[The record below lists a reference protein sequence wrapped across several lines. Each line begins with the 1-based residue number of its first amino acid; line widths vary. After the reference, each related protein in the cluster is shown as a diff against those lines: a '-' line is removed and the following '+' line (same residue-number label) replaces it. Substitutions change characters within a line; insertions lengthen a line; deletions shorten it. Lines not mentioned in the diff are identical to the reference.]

1 MRLKN
6 ETCRKTPYPVPTD
19 PIFYLTA
26 IVAVTFLGLAKGG
39 FTGVGM
45 IATPLLSLVIP
56 PFQAIAIVL
65 PILLVQDAISIW
77 VYWRDWDKW
86 NVKVLTAGAII
97 GVAAGWGLSAVI
109 TDAQVRLVI
118 GLIAVAFVLSHWLL
132 PKPKTGPR
140 KPNALM
146 GIFWG
151 CVSAFT
157 STLSHAGGPPFSI
170 YVLPQR
176 MSKLRFVGT
185 STIFFALVNY
195 MKLVPFFALG
205 QFSTDN
211 LKTSLALIPLAV
223 ATNFLGVWL
232 VKITPTELFY
242 RIAYVLVFLI
252 GAALI
257 ESGMRDLFFRA

>member
-1 MRLKN
+1 MPTER
-6 ETCRKTPYPVPTD
+6 PFPVPND

-65 PILLVQDAISIW
+65 PILLVQDILSIAI
-77 VYWRDWDKW
+77 YWRDWDKW
-86 NVKVLTAGAII
+86 NVAVLASGAVL
-97 GVAAGWGLSAVI
+97 GVAAGWGLSAMI
-109 TDAQVRLVI
+109 SEAQVKLVI
-118 GLIAVAFVLSHWLL
+118 GVIATGFVLSHWFL
-132 PKPKTGPR
+132 PKPKKEPGRP
-140 KPNALM
+140 KAIL

-151 CVSAFT
+151 GVSAFT

-170 YVLPQR
+170 FVLPQR
-176 MSKLRFVGT
+176 MSKMRFVGT
-185 STIFFALVNY
+185 STIFFALVNW

-205 QFSTDN
+205 MYSTDN
-211 LKTSLALIPLAV
+211 LKTSAVLIPLAI

-232 VKITPTELFY
+232 VKITPTERFY

-257 ESGMRDLFFRA
+257 ESGMKEMFFSA

>member
-1 MRLKN
+1 
-6 ETCRKTPYPVPTD
+6 VPTD

-26 IVAVTFLGLAKGG
+26 VVAVTFLGLAKGG

-65 PILLVQDAISIW
+65 PILLIQDILSIGI
-77 VYWRDWDKW
+77 YWRDWDKW
-86 NVKVLTAGAII
+86 NVKVLTAGAVA

-109 TDAQVRLVI
+109 TDAEVRLVI
-118 GLIAVAFVLSHWLL
+118 GLIAVAFVLSHWFL
-132 PKPKTGPR
+132 PKPKKEPGRPKT
-140 KPNALM
+140 AL

-151 CVSAFT
+151 GVSAFT
-157 STLSHAGGPPFSI
+157 STLSHAGGPPFAI

-176 MSKLRFVGT
+176 MSKMRFVGT
-185 STIFFALVNY
+185 STIFFALVNW

-205 QFSTDN
+205 MFSADN
-211 LKTSLALIPLAV
+211 FKTSLVLIPLAI

-232 VKITPTELFY
+232 VRITPTERFY

-252 GAALI
+252 GVALI
-257 ESGMRDLFFRA
+257 ETGLQEMLFPV

>member
-1 MRLKN
+1 VL
-6 ETCRKTPYPVPTD
+6 TD
-19 PIFYLTA
+19 PVFYLAA

-65 PILLVQDAISIW
+65 PILIVQDLISMW

-86 NVKVLTAGAII
+86 NIKVLTAGAVVGI
-97 GVAAGWGLSAVI
+97 GAGWALSAVI
-109 TDAQVRLVI
+109 SDAQVKLVI
-118 GLIAVAFVLSHWLL
+118 GVIAVSFVLSHWLL
-132 PKPKTGPR
+132 PKPKKEPGKPR
-140 KPNALM
+140 ALL
-146 GIFWG
+146 GVFWG
-151 CVSAFT
+151 AVSAFT
-157 STLSHAGGPPFSI
+157 STLSHAGGPPFAI

-176 MSKLRFVGT
+176 MSKMRFVGT

-205 QFSTDN
+205 MYSLDN
-211 LKTSLALIPLAV
+211 LKTSLVLIPLAI
-223 ATNFLGVWL
+223 ATNFLGIWL

-242 RIAYVLVFLI
+242 RIAYILIFLI

-257 ESGMRDLFFRA
+257 ESGTQAMLFPA